1 MKVMLS
7 VHIFLQRLQSQI
19 LEVMNMFVGIQ
30 SGMEGRGKQ
39 YLKVQGRGP
48 GAPLWEAASSAT
60 GAPAPLP
67 AGGLRTC
74 PLSGPAL
81 SLPPTSHNAF
91 DTSYNNP
98 S

>member
-1 MKVMLS
+1 
-7 VHIFLQRLQSQI
+7 
-19 LEVMNMFVGIQ
+19 MFVEIQ
-30 SGMEGRGKQ
+30 SGKECRGKQ
-39 YLKVQGRGP
+39 YLKAQGCGP

-67 AGGLRTC
+67 AGGLHTC
-74 PLSGPAL
+74 PLSAL
-81 SLPPTSHNAF
+81 ALPLPPTSHNPF